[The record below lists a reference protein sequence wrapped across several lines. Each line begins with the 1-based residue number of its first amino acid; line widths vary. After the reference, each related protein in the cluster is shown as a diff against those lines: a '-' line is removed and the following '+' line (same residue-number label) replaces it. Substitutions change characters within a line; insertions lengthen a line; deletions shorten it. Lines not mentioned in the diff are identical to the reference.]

1 MAVVGC
7 GGSGGLWWQWWAVV
21 AVVGC
26 GGSGGLWWQWWAAQL
41 FLIMGQ
47 SRAHFLFIFCLY
59 ASHNSNIN

>member
-26 GGSGGLWWQWWAAQL
+26 PTVFNNGPIPRAL
-41 FLIMGQ
+41 FVYFRPLRITQFKYKLIK
-47 SRAHFLFIFCLY
+47 L
-59 ASHNSNIN
+59 